1 MRTMQ
6 VQPILAALRKHRIAT
21 VLIALEIALACAVLC
36 NACFLIVQRVQAMH
50 VVSGVD
56 EAALGTIKL
65 DGFTPEQ
72 AADLNAR
79 VLSAL
84 RGVAGVQAATVVSAV
99 PFSEHA
105 GRAGVFLDGD
115 KAQFG
120 GVVEFYLASPGTA
133 EAFGLHLVAGRFPTQ
148 DEYAPV
154 GNFVPKNPP
163 VLITRA
169 LAEHFWPGENPLGK
183 TFLSGE
189 TFRVIGV
196 LDHLAVP
203 EPGGGEAKDPDW
215 SVYVPAQPG
224 PQFAGR
230 YLVRADPADL
240 PGVMRRA
247 REAVLKA
254 APEAVLDQAQS
265 QTIPDLRNTYF
276 LGSRVMAGLLT
287 GVVVAL
293 LGTTA
298 LGIVGLASFWVAQR
312 RKQIGVRRALGA
324 TRSDILRYFQIENFL
339 IVSIGIALGMAL
351 AFGINVGLMKV
362 YELPRLPVWYLP
374 VGAIAL
380 WILGQLAVL
389 APALRAAAV
398 PPVAA
403 MRSAGG

>member
-1 MRTMQ
+1 MSTMQ
-6 VQPILAALRKHRIAT
+6 FQPILAALRKHRIAT

-36 NACFLIVQRVQAMH
+36 NACFLIMQRVNAMH

-56 EAALGTIKL
+56 ENALGTIKL
-65 DGFTPEQ
+65 DGFDPGQ
-72 AADLNAR
+72 ATDLNAR

-84 RGVAGVQAATVVSAV
+84 RGVAGVQSATVVNAV

-105 GRAGVFLDGD
+105 GRAGVFLDHD
-115 KAQFG
+115 KTQLG
-120 GVVEFYLASPGTA
+120 GVVEFYVSSPGTA
-133 EAFGLHLVAGRFPTQ
+133 EAFGLHLVSGRMPTP
-148 DEYAPV
+148 DEYTPV
-154 GNFVPKNPP
+154 GTFVPKNPP
-163 VLITRA
+163 VLITRV

-183 TFLSGE
+183 TFWSGE

-230 YLVRADPADL
+230 YLIRADPADL

-247 REAVLKA
+247 KEAVQQA
-254 APEAVLDQAQS
+254 APEAVMDQAQS
-265 QTIPDLRNTYF
+265 QTIGDLRDKYF
-276 LGSRVMAGLLT
+276 LTSRVMAGLLI

-324 TRSDILRYFQIENFL
+324 TSGDILRYFQIENFL
-339 IVSIGIALGMAL
+339 IVTIGIVLGMAL
-351 AFGINVGLMKV
+351 AFGINAALMKF
-362 YELPRLPVWYLP
+362 YELPHLPLWYLP
-374 VGAIAL
+374 IGAAAL
-380 WILGQLAVL
+380 WLLGQLAVL
-389 APALRAAAV
+389 APALRAASV

-403 MRSAGG
+403 MRSA

>member
-1 MRTMQ
+1 MSTMQ
-6 VQPILAALRKHRIAT
+6 VQPVLAALRKHRIAT

-36 NACFLIVQRVQAMH
+36 NACFLIMQRMQAMH
-50 VVSGVD
+50 IVSGVD
-56 EAALGTIKL
+56 EDALGTLKL
-65 DGFTPEQ
+65 DGFDPEQ
-72 AADLNAR
+72 ATDLNAR

-84 RGVAGVQAATVVSAV
+84 RGIAGVHAATVVNAV
-99 PFSEHA
+99 PFSQHA
-105 GRAGVFLDGD
+105 GRAGVFLDAD

-133 EAFGLHLVAGRFPTQ
+133 EAFGLRLVAGRFPTRE
-148 DEYAPV
+148 EYGPV
-154 GNFVPKNPP
+154 GTFVPKDPP
-163 VLITRA
+163 VVITRA

-183 TFLSGE
+183 TFWSGD

-196 LDHLAVP
+196 MDHLAVP

-230 YLVRADPADL
+230 YLIRADPADL
-240 PGVMRRA
+240 PGVMTRA
-247 REAVLKA
+247 RQAVLKA
-254 APEAVLDQAQS
+254 APEAVLDQVQS
-265 QTIPDLRNTYF
+265 RTIPELRHSYF
-276 LGSRVMAGLLT
+276 LTSRVMAGLLA

-324 TRSDILRYFQIENFL
+324 TSGDILRYFQIENFL
-339 IVSIGIALGMAL
+339 IVTIGIALGMAL
-351 AFGINVGLMKV
+351 AFGINAGLMKF
-362 YELPRLPVWYLP
+362 YELPRLPAWYLP
-374 VGAIAL
+374 VGSVTL
-380 WILGQLAVL
+380 WVLGQLAVL

-403 MRSAGG
+403 MRSA

>member
-1 MRTMQ
+1 MSTMQ
-6 VQPILAALRKHRIAT
+6 FQPILAALRKHRIAT

-36 NACFLIVQRVQAMH
+36 NACFLIMQRVEAMH

-56 EAALGTIKL
+56 ESALGTIVL
-65 DGFTPEQ
+65 DGFDPTQ
-72 AADLNAR
+72 ANDLNAR

-84 RGVAGVQAATVVSAV
+84 RGVAGVQSATVVNAV
-99 PFSEHA
+99 PFSQHA
-105 GRAGVFLDGD
+105 GRAGVFLDHDNG
-115 KAQFG
+115 QFG
-120 GVVEFYLASPGTA
+120 GVVDFYLASPGTA
-133 EAFGLHLVAGRFPTQ
+133 EAFGLHLIAGRMPTR
-148 DEYAPV
+148 DEYTPV
-154 GNFVPKNPP
+154 ANFVPKSPP

-183 TFLSGE
+183 TFWSAE
-189 TFRVIGV
+189 TFRVVGV
-196 LDHLAVP
+196 LDHLVVP
-203 EPGGGEAKDPDW
+203 EPGGGAEKDADW

-230 YLVRADPADL
+230 YLVRANPSDL

-247 REAVLKA
+247 KEAVLKA
-254 APEAVLDQAQS
+254 APEAVMDQVQS
-265 QTIPDLRNTYF
+265 QTVSDLRSKYF
-276 LGSRVMAGLLT
+276 LGSRVMTGLLV
-287 GVVVAL
+287 GVVIAL

-324 TRSDILRYFQIENFL
+324 TGGDILRYFQIENFL

-351 AFGINVGLMKV
+351 AYGINAALMQF

-374 VGAIAL
+374 VGAAAL

-389 APALRAAAV
+389 APALRAASV

-403 MRSAGG
+403 MRSA

>member
-1 MRTMQ
+1 MQ
-6 VQPILAALRKHRIAT
+6 FQPIVAALRKHRIAT

-36 NACFLIVQRVQAMH
+36 NACFLIMQRVQAMH
-50 VVSGVD
+50 VITGVD
-56 EAALGTIKL
+56 ESALGTIKL
-65 DGFTPEQ
+65 DGFEPVQ
-72 AADLNAR
+72 ATDLNAR
-79 VLSAL
+79 VLSAV
-84 RGVAGVQAATVVSAV
+84 RGVAGVRAATVVNTV
-99 PFSEHA
+99 PFGQHA
-105 GRAGVFLDGD
+105 GRAGVFLDRD
-115 KAQFG
+115 KVQFG

-133 EAFGLHLVAGRFPTQ
+133 EAFGLRLISGRMPAQNEYTPVA
-148 DEYAPV
+148 
-154 GNFVPKNPP
+154 NFVPKNPP
-163 VLITRA
+163 VLVTRV
-169 LAEHFWPGENPLGK
+169 LADHFWPGENPLGK
-183 TFLSGE
+183 TFWSGE

-230 YLVRADPADL
+230 YLIRADPADL

-247 REAVLKA
+247 KEAVLRA
-254 APEAVLDQAQS
+254 APDAVMDQAQS
-265 QTIPDLRNTYF
+265 QTIGDLRSRYF
-276 LGSRVMAGLLT
+276 LSSRVMTGLLV

-324 TRSDILRYFQIENFL
+324 TSGDILRYFQIENFL
-339 IVSIGIALGMAL
+339 IVTIGIVLGMAL
-351 AFGINVGLMKV
+351 AFGINAALMKV

-374 VGAIAL
+374 VGAAVL
-380 WILGQLAVL
+380 WVLGQLAVL
-389 APALRAAAV
+389 APALRAASV

-403 MRSAGG
+403 MRSA